1 MKVLSEN
8 LAEPEPCVRSDRANF
23 QPWQPLLKFL
33 GRRSASEGGEQ
44 IEREGKEAVEE
55 RGRGEKGLVTQ
66 GYGVW

>member
-1 MKVLSEN
+1 
-8 LAEPEPCVRSDRANF
+8 VRNERANF
-23 QPWQPLLKFL
+23 QPWQPLPKFL

-44 IEREGKEAVEE
+44 IEGEGKEVAEE